1 MKMAGDAE
9 IEIAKKLFA
18 AWSSGDPDAPAEFL
32 TEDAVLHDI
41 VAGVDKV
48 GWPAI
53 REFFNGALTVSPGVE
68 LVPNAFWVND
78 EGVAVR
84 WLMSAT
90 VQSDMFGPDHK
101 GKTWKSMGMSTLEF
115 RGNKVCREVDY
126 HHGGNVLRSLGVA
139 G

>member
-1 MKMAGDAE
+1 MAGDAE

-41 VAGVDKV
+41 VAGSDKV

-53 REFFNGALTVSPGVE
+53 REFFQLALTVSPG
-68 LVPNAFWVND
+68 LVLAPDAFWVNED
-78 EGVAVR
+78 GLAVR
-84 WLMSAT
+84 WHMSAT
-90 VQSDMFGPDHK
+90 IQTDMYGPENR
-101 GKTWKSMGMSTLEF
+101 GKTWHSDGMSTLEF
-115 RGNKVCREVDY
+115 RGDKVCREVDY
-126 HHGGNVLRSLGVA
+126 HHGGAVLRSLGA